1 MHYSCVRQT
10 GTDLGDTA
18 IDGTIWLGPDGTNHS
33 AASSHGLGLGLG
45 LGFGLGLVL
54 GLGLGIGLEFG
65 LGHARGKGGFAFF
78 QDFIIVHLSWTH
90 TKEIHFDKYNLIFG

>member
-45 LGFGLGLVL
+45 LGFGL
-54 GLGLGIGLEFG
+54 E
-65 LGHARGKGGFAFF
+65 
-78 QDFIIVHLSWTH
+78 LS
-90 TKEIHFDKYNLIFG
+90 

>member
-45 LGFGLGLVL
+45 LGFGLG
-54 GLGLGIGLEFG
+54 
-65 LGHARGKGGFAFF
+65 HARGKGVFVYLRF
-78 QDFIIVHLSWTH
+78 
-90 TKEIHFDKYNLIFG
+90 

>member
-45 LGFGLGLVL
+45 LGFGLGL
-54 GLGLGIGLEFG
+54 GLGLGFGLGFG
-65 LGHARGKGGFAFF
+65 LGHVRGKGGFVCSKFLFF
-78 QDFIIVHLSWTH
+78 CRIVSLTN
-90 TKEIHFDKYNLIFG
+90 TL

>member
-33 AASSHGLGLGLG
+33 AASSHGLGLG
-45 LGFGLGLVL
+45 FGLGPLRLTLTADRSVSSSSASGVSL
-54 GLGLGIGLEFG
+54 SFWDGSTFSNNSLIGPT
-65 LGHARGKGGFAFF
+65 
-78 QDFIIVHLSWTH
+78 S
-90 TKEIHFDKYNLIFG
+90 Y